1 MVDEREAL
9 RPFAVD
15 AAAVLDRRAAG
26 VRPDFAAMMARVAEI
41 AKEADPLAP
50 VAEGEELEE
59 EDRRGGLAAFTGAL
73 RAELDAKVHAR
84 SLAGIPP
91 LAGRRRRGAV
101 IGVVVALAAAVV
113 LFVVGPGLIG
123 QAERGRADMANAAG
137 SSAAPGEAGRGVPER
152 AAPEAVPEAVPE
164 DRGDEAVPEDR
175 EDGAV
180 PEDREDGAVP
190 EDREDGAVLEDRSRD
205 GREGAARGRA
215 QAGGGRGRG
224 ASLED
229 EAQALWARGELAA
242 AEQKLREVLRV
253 AGGTRR
259 AELAYGDLFALVR
272 QMHGADG
279 QAVVWREYLGKFPDG
294 RFADDARAGL
304 CQRTAADGRAACW
317 RGYLVRHPDGAHR
330 GAAEA
335 ALAGGAP

>member
-1 MVDEREAL
+1 
-9 RPFAVD
+9 
-15 AAAVLDRRAAG
+15 
-26 VRPDFAAMMARVAEI
+26 MMARVAEI

-180 PEDREDGAVP
+180 PEDREDGAVLG
-190 EDREDGAVLEDRSRD
+190 DREDGAVLEDRSETVVKAPR
-205 GREGAARGRA
+205 
-215 QAGGGRGRG
+215 GGGRKRAAVVEG